1 MNVSEA
7 HDVRFTP
14 KSGHWNSVA
23 ECPLCAKSRHEQLQQ
38 NGGLLDHLIS
48 GHLHDLWNCQAEHLG
63 GLEID
68 DEFDLRGLLH
78 RKLGRLLTLVDPIDI
93 EGRLAQLV
101 V

>member
-1 MNVSEA
+1 M
-7 HDVRFTP
+7 
-14 KSGHWNSVA
+14 SG
-23 ECPLCAKSRHEQLQQ
+23 CPLCAKSRHEQLQQ